1 MIQKATM
8 RTMQAIDR
16 MHMREAKSRQRELQ
30 RQLKEA
36 TKLSLL
42 EQARLE
48 VETYENSLDVLL
60 SLHKEQTDPMDWLS
74 IAASLP
80 PIPPSRQRYNELKTR
95 QRLAILTMVKN
106 AEVSI
111 ELAKQQDEREYLE
124 SVESYNTD
132 YSEWSKM
139 VILARRILNSDSDA
153 YIEAVEKINP
163 FSELDGIGSS
173 FHITSHNP
181 RLVEVVLRT
190 HGRQAIPAEQKF
202 LTASGKVSVKAIPKS
217 RFVEI
222 YQDYI
227 CSCVLRVA
235 RELFALL
242 PIETL
247 LIAASAETLDTTTGQ
262 TVERPFLSV
271 AISRDI
277 ITSINFNMID
287 PSDSILSMP
296 HRGDLRSSRKTGD
309 FDHITPLTVTDL
321 QPQDAG
327 SCRDFNA
334 TFETAQRLRTDLA
347 TRCAS
352 LNTNSN

>member
-8 RTMQAIDR
+8 RTMQAIGGL
-16 MHMREAKSRQRELQ
+16 HLREAKSRQRELQ

-36 TKLSLL
+36 AKLSNL

-60 SLHKEQTDPMDWLS
+60 SLHKEQTDAMDWLS
-74 IAASLP
+74 ITATLP
-80 PIPPSRQRYNELKTR
+80 PVPPCRQRYNELKTR

-111 ELAKQQDEREYLE
+111 ELAKQQDEREYQECL
-124 SVESYNTD
+124 ESYNAD
-132 YSEWSKM
+132 YAEWSKM
-139 VILARRILNSDSDA
+139 LSLARRILNSDSDA
-153 YIEAVEKINP
+153 YIEAVEKLNP

-173 FHITSHNP
+173 FQITSHNP
-181 RLVEVVLRT
+181 RLLEVMLRT

-202 LTASGKVSVKAIPKS
+202 LTASGKVSVKAISKS

-247 LIAASAETLDTTTGQ
+247 LISSSAETLDTTTGQ
-262 TVERPFLSV
+262 AVERQFLSV
-271 AISRDI
+271 AISRDV

-296 HRGDLRSSRKTGD
+296 HRGDLRTSRKTGD
-309 FDHITPLTVTDL
+309 FDHITPLTVADL
-321 QPQDAG
+321 KPQDAFVI
-327 SCRDFNA
+327 RDFNA

-347 TRCAS
+347 TQCAA
-352 LNTNSN
+352 LNPNFN